1 MWFPV
6 SVFSSS
12 ILFDYCKAFLRSQRS
27 RGVKIKYYSIMAEVK
42 KVCTSKKI
50 GTHNGTFHCDE
61 VLACYMLKQLP
72 EYSHADII
80 RTRDPKILEQCDVVV
95 DVSGVYDASKHRYDH
110 HQRSFT
116 GCMQTLTDSQKPW
129 KTKLSSAGLVY
140 LHFGRRV
147 LSQVMQMPEDH
158 QALDKVY
165 DKIYEN
171 LIQEVDA
178 IDNGVSQ
185 SDEKPRYII
194 TTNLSARVG
203 NLNPKWNDKNMDEEA
218 QFNKALQL
226 VGGEFMDKV
235 LYYKNSWLPARSLV
249 KGAVLHRFE
258 VDESGEIAELAECGC
273 PWKDHL
279 FDLEKELNIECVS
292 VRPQSF
298 ENRLGLLEEWR
309 GIRDDALS
317 KLSGIQGCIFVHATG
332 FIGGNQTRKGALEM
346 ARKTLQKS
354 REAMET

>member
-1 MWFPV
+1 
-6 SVFSSS
+6 
-12 ILFDYCKAFLRSQRS
+12 
-27 RGVKIKYYSIMAEVK
+27 
-42 KVCTSKKI
+42 
-50 GTHNGTFHCDE
+50 
-61 VLACYMLKQLP
+61 
-72 EYSHADII
+72 
-80 RTRDPKILEQCDVVV
+80 
-95 DVSGVYDASKHRYDH
+95 
-110 HQRSFT
+110 
-116 GCMQTLTDSQKPW
+116 MQTLTDSQKPW

-203 NLNPKWNDKNMDEEA
+203 NLNPKWNDKNMDEE
-218 QFNKALQL
+218 
-226 VGGEFMDKV
+226 
-235 LYYKNSWLPARSLV
+235 
-249 KGAVLHRFE
+249 
-258 VDESGEIAELAECGC
+258 
-273 PWKDHL
+273 
-279 FDLEKELNIECVS
+279 CVS